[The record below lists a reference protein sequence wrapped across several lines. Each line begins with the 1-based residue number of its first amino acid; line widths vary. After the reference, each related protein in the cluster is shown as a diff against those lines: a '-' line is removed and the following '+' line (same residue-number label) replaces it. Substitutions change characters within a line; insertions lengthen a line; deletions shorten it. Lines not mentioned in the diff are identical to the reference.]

1 MIQLIKENT
10 FLNSHTVCCL
20 FFFFLKRKDIKTPW
34 SYIYIG
40 NQSLIFKKCFIE
52 IFVKM
57 FLVRLF
63 SNLKKKMCKCFLRGR
78 VFCLFLTVLEI
89 SSVSW
94 LN

>member
-1 MIQLIKENT
+1 MIQLLKENT

-63 SNLKKKMCKCFLRGR
+63 SNMKKKC
-78 VFCLFLTVLEI
+78 
-89 SSVSW
+89 VSAF
-94 LN
+94 